1 MGAMTRKLLCRLS
14 PLFWLAAIGL
24 VIAHDTD
31 RHIHVLGWIIVAT
44 GLGVGGTLTGAISA
58 TAAHEKTLLLSALVA
73 NRPPGEAPEIPA
85 PENPAPDLRAV

>member
-1 MGAMTRKLLCRLS
+1 MGAMARRLLCRLT

-24 VIAHDTD
+24 VIVHDT
-31 RHIHVLGWIIVAT
+31 RHVHVLGWIVVAT

-73 NRPPGEAPEIPA
+73 NRPPAAVQEH
-85 PENPAPDLRAV
+85 PAPDHLHAV